1 MESDF
6 QKQIIKDVLAFT
18 ILCVLWRCSLP
29 AEVSSPKEP
38 SEDATLE
45 VDPASVRPS
54 DDAAP
59 AASLAAT
66 SGETVGLEP
75 PCQASPE
82 FPMQKKKEKEMC
94 KVVIVHCHLAASL
107 GGGGNLLH
115 SVVMVPKHSLPQE
128 EIFSFIRF

>member
-1 MESDF
+1 MERDF

-18 ILCVLWRCSLP
+18 IFYVLWHCSLQ

-38 SEDATLE
+38 SEGAILE
-45 VDPASVRPS
+45 VGPASVRPS

-59 AASLAAT
+59 ATGLAAT

-82 FPMQKKKEKEMC
+82 FLMQKKRRKKC
-94 KVVIVHCHLAASL
+94 A
-107 GGGGNLLH
+107 
-115 SVVMVPKHSLPQE
+115 
-128 EIFSFIRF
+128 R